1 MVPRRERHLNKQVFH
16 LGVLGPE
23 AFDLLVDAWVFL
35 QLIQRG
41 PFTVHVRAVRTHTH
55 THRHL
60 MLASDQVERQV
71 SYPGVNRLDIRYEVT
86 DKDASSIHKN

>member
-1 MVPRRERHLNKQVFH
+1 MRGSFSSSSSVAHLQCMYELSGH
-16 LGVLGPE
+16 
-23 AFDLLVDAWVFL
+23 
-35 QLIQRG
+35 
-41 PFTVHVRAVRTHTH
+41 THTH